1 MGCCWSSAEDD
12 DEIYDSYSGFSE
24 ADPNEPLVTDDGDP
38 DGSQFTQIDPDSFDA
53 QFRRC
58 EQLGM
63 GQSSVVYR
71 VVHKRTG
78 DEYACKVMQ
87 KERNCPL
94 HCFCSMHQK
103 VREEVSTLK
112 KMNHKHIYQLH
123 HVFET
128 SNNIFI
134 VSRAL

>member
-38 DGSQFTQIDPDSFDA
+38 DGSQVTQIDPDSFDA

-63 GQSSVVYR
+63 GQSSVV
-71 VVHKRTG
+71 
-78 DEYACKVMQ
+78 
-87 KERNCPL
+87 
-94 HCFCSMHQK
+94 
-103 VREEVSTLK
+103 
-112 KMNHKHIYQLH
+112 
-123 HVFET
+123 
-128 SNNIFI
+128 
-134 VSRAL
+134 